1 MTYEKLYLT
10 ALSGL
15 QSGKISYPEY
25 EQMIEPLKEEIK
37 VPADGK
43 KIEPL
48 TDSEYRIFLAAMRRE
63 ENICEKVDRGMTR
76 EPYEVPLVKTC
87 SEIERKVK
95 NALWKN

>member
-10 ALSGL
+10 ALSEL
-15 QSGKISYPEY
+15 QNGKISYPEY

-48 TDSEYRIFLAAMRRE
+48 NYKKIRADEGRKFAEWLEKYVDFDDDGLFLEGRIYPNFISLLSEY
-63 ENICEKVDRGMTR
+63 EKEQRND
-76 EPYEVPLVKTC
+76 
-87 SEIERKVK
+87 
-95 NALWKN
+95 